1 MNKKKY
7 IYKIM
12 RNIFIF
18 YICALILIQTN
29 QINIEVTT
37 VEELHKALAKA
48 KAGHTIQI
56 HPGIYDFS
64 TYQRS
69 SKFYGDAD
77 GTKNSPITLTAK
89 DPNNPPLLT
98 GPNLEHNYIL
108 HITGDYWIIENI
120 RVGYSQKGIVLDNS
134 NYSIIR
140 NVEVF
145 STGTEAIHI
154 RDGSSNCLVQK
165 CYIHNTGL
173 VTPGYGE
180 GVYIGS
186 SKNTDEYGYNCDN
199 NTIEGCIF
207 RDIAAEPID
216 IKEFTTGQE
225 ISGCTFYGDGI
236 SGENYAGSFIDI
248 KGNNCYVHDNVGFRN
263 KNSKV
268 EAAFEV
274 HRLAEGW
281 GDGHRFINNVVYMD
295 RPYGE
300 IDTNK
305 KMYVVDGWNMKFSV
319 KNNKVDY
326 GEGLIDANSAEFYN
340 SRLVN
345 FLE

>member
-1 MNKKKY
+1 MS
-7 IYKIM
+7 
-12 RNIFIF
+12 NIFIF
-18 YICALILIQTN
+18 YICALILLQTN
-29 QINIEVTT
+29 QINIEVTS

-48 KAGHTIQI
+48 KAGQTIQI
-56 HPGIYDFS
+56 YPGIYDFS

-69 SKFYGDAD
+69 SKFYGAAD
-77 GTKNSPITLTAK
+77 GNKNSPIILTAK

-154 RDGSSNCLVQK
+154 RDGSSNCLIQK

-180 GVYIGS
+180 GIYIGS
-186 SKNTDEYGYNCDN
+186 SKSTNEYGYNCDN
-199 NTIEGCIF
+199 NIIEGCIF
-207 RDIAAEPID
+207 KDIAAEPID

-225 ISGCTFYGDGI
+225 IFGCTFYGDGI
-236 SGENYAGSFIDI
+236 TGENYAGSFIDI

-263 KNSKV
+263 KNPKV

-300 IDTNK
+300 VDTNK

-326 GEGLIDANSAEFYN
+326 GEGLIDANSGEFFN
-340 SRLVN
+340 SKLVTY
-345 FLE
+345 LE